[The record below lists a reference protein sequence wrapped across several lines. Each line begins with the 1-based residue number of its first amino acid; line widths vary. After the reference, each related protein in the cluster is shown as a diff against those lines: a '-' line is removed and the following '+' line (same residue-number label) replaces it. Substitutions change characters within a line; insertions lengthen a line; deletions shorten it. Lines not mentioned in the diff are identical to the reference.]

1 MPLDIWMVGL
11 TLFLTLV
18 SYVYVAALRKLP

>member
-11 TLFLTLV
+11 TVFLALV
-18 SYVYVAALRKLP
+18 SYMYVAALRRLR

>member
-11 TLFLTLV
+11 TVFLTLV
-18 SYVYVAALRKLP
+18 SYVYVAALRRLR